1 MDNNTDMLY
10 HHGIPG
16 MKWGIRRYQN
26 KDGSLTPL
34 GRKRAE
40 KLESKYMKVTGKKFG
55 ERPYVKKKSIKDMTD
70 DELKSTVNRLRN
82 QKDILDLQKQINE
95 LTPKK
100 ISAGR
105 RLINHIGSNVI
116 APAATEA
123 GKNLFKDYM
132 TKVGKEALGLNNK
145 DTTKDLAEQAKEYE
159 NRKKIDEGQKHFK
172 EGKYAEKP
180 ETNNTEKP
188 TTNNTEKTQVIK
200 NELGTITIKGKK
212 KKNK

>member
-145 DTTKDLAEQAKEYE
+145 DTTKDLAEQAKEYGHSE
-159 NRKKIDEGQKHFK
+159 IRELAFLTSMLKNLKLIILKNLQLIILKKLKLLK
-172 EGKYAEKP
+172 M
-180 ETNNTEKP
+180 N
-188 TTNNTEKTQVIK
+188 
-200 NELGTITIKGKK
+200 
-212 KKNK
+212 